1 MKNVALLLWVVV
13 CSVVVLSSC
22 NYSNSYELVN
32 ANNKFS
38 LSVPSWMKEEK
49 GLKEGADFQYA
60 NRFRNFY
67 AVGEV
72 VNPGGK
78 TTAQVMTDNLT
89 ILRKALDK
97 PMVSDSSDIT
107 TASGVKGTRVEIS
120 GKMTGEDIYF
130 SEVLYQGNHGLYHVS
145 IWTRSSNRKLHFKED
160 TSKIIAS
167 FKEI

>member
-1 MKNVALLLWVVV
+1 MCVVL
-13 CSVVVLSSC
+13 CSVVILSSC
-22 NYSNSYELVN
+22 NYSNKYEEVN
-32 ANNKFS
+32 AGNKFS
-38 LSVPSWMKEEK
+38 ISVPSWMKEEK

-67 AVGEV
+67 AVGET
-72 VNPGGK
+72 VNRGNK
-78 TTAQVMTDNLT
+78 TTAQVMADNLA
-89 ILRKALDK
+89 ILRKALEK

-130 SEVLYQGNHGLYHVS
+130 SEVLYEGNKGLYHVS
-145 IWTRSSNRKLHFKED
+145 IWTRSSNRKLHFKD
-160 TSKIIAS
+160 DISRIIAS